1 MSKQLYLLS
10 DASEVMEARMMTPDE
25 AVKAQENAEQAT
37 AGNLNWYGPF
47 DVKDPATMRIV
58 HVNVQETSIH

>member
-1 MSKQLYLLS
+1 MNKQLYLLS
-10 DASEVMEARMMTPDE
+10 DGTEVFEARMLTYDE
-25 AVKAQENAEQAT
+25 VLKLQNEANDHT
-37 AGNLNWYGPF
+37 DGNLNWYGPF